1 MLEVPD
7 GLADRLGGPLRYA
20 AQRRLPEADVALP
33 DQVLELATAKGTS

>member
-7 GLADRLGGPLRYA
+7 RLADRLGGPLRDA
-20 AQRRLPEADVALP
+20 VLR